1 MLIGKIL
8 EMKPLLPI
16 IALASLILPSSA
28 FAKKP
33 VYYSVGNG
41 LPFSEAVRIGDILY
55 LSGQIGVKPGENKL
69 IDDTMEGQ
77 AKQTLDNI
85 GATLKKAGL
94 NYDNVFKCTVMLKDM
109 SEWAAFNKVYV
120 TYFKPDKLP
129 ARSAFGSTGLAYNG
143 KLELECMAYFPK
155 GK

>member
-1 MLIGKIL
+1 MN
-8 EMKPLLPI
+8 KP
-16 IALASLILPSSA
+16 ALALVGLIVLSPFSA

-33 VYYSVGNG
+33 IYYSAPAGM
-41 LPFSEAVRIGDILY
+41 PFSEAVRVGNILY

-77 AKQTLDNI
+77 ARQTLDNI

-94 NYDNVFKCTVMLKDM
+94 SYDNVFKCTVMLKDM
-109 SEWAAFNKVYV
+109 SEWSAFNKVYV
-120 TYFKPDKLP
+120 SYFKPDKLP

-143 KLELECMAYFPK
+143 KLELECMAVFPK